1 MADFWSFQAKDL
13 VSIGILL
20 LTAWAVYYGPIR
32 AVKVARQEETKAA
45 LVRQKSE
52 IFASLMKTRRF
63 QLDAEHVS
71 ALNLIQVYFGD
82 TPSVV
87 TAYKEYIRLLYR
99 RSIPGVMDA
108 SLWKERDDAFIDLVF
123 EIAKSLGYSQD
134 KKEISELA
142 YSPEGWANDS
152 DTIKKLHSLLIEIF
166 EQKRA
171 IPITSVVRPPENSP
185 FPPPPEIDSP
195 QARS

>member
-1 MADFWSFQAKDL
+1 MQDFWTFQAKDM

-32 AVKVARQEETKAA
+32 AVKVARQEETKAM
-45 LVRQKSE
+45 LLRQKSE

-71 ALNLIQVYFGD
+71 ALNLIQVYYGD
-82 TPSVV
+82 TTTVIL
-87 TAYKEYIRLLYR
+87 AYKAYIRLLSR
-99 RSIPGVMDA
+99 REIPGVENA

-142 YSPEGWANDS
+142 YSPEGWANDN
-152 DTIKKLHSLLIEIF
+152 DTIRKLHSLLIEIF

-171 IPITSVVRPPENSP
+171 IPITPIVRPSESNP
-185 FPPPPEIDSP
+185 FPPAPS
-195 QARS
+195 QK